1 MENLGVSWSALIFQ
15 AINFGI
21 VVWILQ
27 KFLLGPVQKMLADRK
42 AKIDQSMKDAET
54 IEKRLVDVEKEVTQT
69 LNETSK
75 KADKILAEA
84 KKAGQELKAQLKA
97 DAEVEA
103 AKIVDKAKTNMAEEE
118 AQMMKQ
124 VESNIAGLVQR
135 VTEEVLADY
144 LTDKDRDRIT
154 GQAIKHVS
162 QTLQ

>member
-54 IEKRLVDVEKEVTQT
+54 IEKRLVDVEKEVTKT